1 MTSIAF
7 SVSYPF
13 RKPMY
18 HNPPFCFFA
27 LSLTFF
33 AFFWIVLNDV
43 EWVGEMF
50 YTMIIPQDFRY
61 WTLMIVLGNS
71 LLTYFFE
78 KIVVYALQVFNYKRL
93 QNKRIAKI
101 DDHVVVAKSSL
112 K

>member
-1 MTSIAF
+1 
-7 SVSYPF
+7 
-13 RKPMY
+13 MY

-27 LSLTFF
+27 LSLTFL